1 MIACDGA
8 NSPLRQALG
17 LRPEVYDRNEDRWII
32 IDVVLRGTSWPEER
46 WTWLDAGSN
55 HGRAVWRH
63 KMADDTW
70 RLDFQLRPDEDA
82 QAACT
87 PRAMRQRVWDL
98 LGEQVDFDIAWHGVW
113 AYRHECL
120 PGLRHGR
127 VLFAGDSA
135 HLVAPFG
142 ARRQRRHP
150 GRRQSGW
157 KLALVLQGRASDTL
171 LDSYSAE
178 RKHAAQENIRQAR
191 RSSRFASRPGRIGAH
206 VARRHHRA
214 GPAPR
219 RARAHDQYRPAL
231 HAGHLS
237 AVAAGASRQP
247 ACGMRAA
254 QRGAGPARAALTA
267 PAARPLVHRPGLR
280 RPRTGHPEPAADD
293 ALLRRVTVGAHCD
306 AEGREAL
313 RRQLGVEMNG
323 EVWLIRPDQHVMAA
337 VDAAASG
344 QAGAALPDWI
354 AAALSLRPPA
364 SPDAHSPSNAGAHA
378 HAPVAAAA

>member
-1 MIACDGA
+1 M
-8 NSPLRQALG
+8 
-17 LRPEVYDRNEDRWII
+17 
-32 IDVVLRGTSWPEER
+32 
-46 WTWLDAGSN
+46 
-55 HGRAVWRH
+55 
-63 KMADDTW
+63 
-70 RLDFQLRPDEDA
+70 
-82 QAACT
+82 AACCSPAT
-87 PRAMRQRVWDL
+87 RRT
-98 LGEQVDFDIAWHGVW
+98 
-113 AYRHECL
+113 
-120 PGLRHGR
+120 
-127 VLFAGDSA
+127 
-135 HLVAPFG
+135 G
-142 ARRQRRHP
+142 ARGGNGGIQDADNL
-150 GRRQSGW
+150 GW

-178 RKHAAQENIRQAR
+178 RKHAALENIRQAR
-191 RSSRFASRPGRIGAH
+191 RSSRFVHPGPAES
-206 VARRHHRA
+206 ARMWRDAIIA

-247 ACGMRAA
+247 ACGTRAA
-254 QRGAGPARAALTA
+254 TWCWTGARSSLHQLLGPWFTALVFGD
-267 PAARPLVHRPGLR
+267 PVPDI
-280 RPRTGHPEPAADD
+280 PEPAADD

-337 VDAAASG
+337 VDAAARASWRRP
-344 QAGAALPDWI
+344 AGLDRRRAYP
-354 AAALSLRPPA
+354 RPPA